1 MTLPRY
7 RSKIQEAAARRPGR
21 GSFGDLGPG
30 ELALAEWRALG
41 LEPPDLQALRAYRL
55 ARLRAQL
62 AARDYAGIVVGDPIN
77 IRYATD
83 GANMQVWCLHNPA
96 RYAFVATEG
105 PVILFDF
112 HGCAHLAGP
121 LELVDEVRPA
131 RAWYYF
137 HSGARL
143 VEHAGRWAAE
153 LADLVRAH
161 GGGNRRLAI
170 DKADPAGV
178 AALETLGLELH
189 DGQEV
194 MELAR
199 AIKSEDEIRA
209 MRCTL
214 ATCEAAMAVMRQHL
228 QPGISEQ
235 ELWAH
240 LHAENVR
247 RGGEWIETRLLSSGP
262 RTNPWFQECSSR
274 VIEAGDL
281 VAFDTDLI
289 GPYGYCADISR
300 TWRCGDGRASAAQ
313 RDLHGLAREQI
324 AYNLALIRPGLGFR
338 ELSERAWRL
347 PERYRANRYSTIA
360 HGVGVCDEYPAIYY
374 PEEAEAAGYDGVFE
388 AGMTICLESYVGEP
402 GGSDGVKLEQQLLIT
417 PSGAELLST
426 FPLEDAAFG

>member
-7 RSKIQEAAARRPGR
+7 RSKIQEVAARRPGR

>member
-1 MTLPRY
+1 MTPPRY
-7 RSKIQEAAARRPGR
+7 RSKIQDAARRHPGR

-30 ELALAEWRALG
+30 ELALAEWQALG
-41 LEPPDLQALRAYRL
+41 LELPDLQALRAYRL

-62 AARDYAGIVVGDPIN
+62 AARDYAGIVVGDPAN

-83 GANMQVWCLHNPA
+83 AANMQVWCLHNPA
-96 RYAFVATEG
+96 RYAFIATTG

-112 HGCAHLAGP
+112 HGCAHLAAP
-121 LELVDEVRPA
+121 LALVDEVRPA
-131 RAWYYF
+131 RAWYF
-137 HSGARL
+137 FNSGGRVA
-143 VEHAGRWAAE
+143 EHAGLWAAE
-153 LADLVRAH
+153 LADLVQAH

-170 DKADPAGV
+170 DKADPAGA
-178 AALETLGLELH
+178 AALEAQGLALQ

-199 AIKSEDEIRA
+199 ALKSADEIRA
-209 MRCTL
+209 MRCAL
-214 ATCEAAMAVMRQHL
+214 ATCEAAMAGMRQQL
-228 QPGISEQ
+228 RPGISEQ

-240 LHAENVR
+240 LHAENIR

-300 TWRCGDGRASAAQ
+300 TWLCGEGRATAEQKALY
-313 RDLHGLAREQI
+313 RLAREQI
-324 AYNLALIRPGLGFR
+324 AHNLDLIRPGLGFR
-338 ELSERAWRL
+338 ELSEKAWRL

-374 PEEAEAAGYDGVFE
+374 PEDAQTAGYDGVFE
-388 AGMTICLESYVGEP
+388 AGMTICLESYIGEP
-402 GGSDGVKLEQQLLIT
+402 GGPDGVKLEQQLLIT
-417 PSGAELLST
+417 PFGAEILSRY
-426 FPLEDAAFG
+426 PLEDEALG